1 MNSIEKTLN
10 DQLDVLLDLILE
22 NKEGFRKATKF
33 ATDEN
38 LKIYFERKSKECKE
52 FATELIEEFE
62 FLGIAD
68 EEKDS
73 LFHYV
78 KRTWTSIKWVFSS
91 CDDEKILDKIRVAEE
106 EIIEK
111 YDAILQLELRPSTRT
126 LLSLQR
132 DCIESN
138 LTNTKQLKQL
148 PKLG

>member
-38 LKIYFERKSKECKE
+38 LKIYFERKSQECNE
-52 FATELIEEFE
+52 FAIELIEEFE

-91 CDDEKILDKIRVAEE
+91 CDDEKILNKIRAADQEL
-106 EIIEK
+106 IEK
-111 YDAILQLELRPSTRT
+111 YNAILQLQLRPSTQT
-126 LLSLQR
+126 LLTLQKE
-132 DCIESN
+132 CIKNN
-138 LTNTKQLKQL
+138 LIYTKQLKQL
-148 PKLG
+148 PKLS